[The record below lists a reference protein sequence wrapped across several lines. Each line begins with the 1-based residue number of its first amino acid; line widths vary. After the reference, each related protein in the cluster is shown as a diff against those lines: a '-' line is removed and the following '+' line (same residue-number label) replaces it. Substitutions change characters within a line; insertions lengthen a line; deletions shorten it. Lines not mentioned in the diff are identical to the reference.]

1 MPVQHKTVL
10 NDFLNRVNY
19 ITIYLL
25 PYNNNAQ
32 ILAAL
37 ARNGRRFQRLTGKGL
52 MKRNII
58 REAKRLHIRRQHI
71 IYLATN
77 QIWNMVSTT
86 SQRNRFN
93 TLAENANHI
102 NRTMNDANN
111 NTLDRISQIT
121 MPQATN
127 NLYEANFFNGTS
139 FP

>member
-1 MPVQHKTVL
+1 MSVQHKTVL
-10 NDFLNRVNY
+10 NDFLNRINY
-19 ITIYLL
+19 NNIYLF

-32 ILAAL
+32 IFAAL

-58 REAKRLHIRRQHI
+58 REANRLRIRRQHI
-71 IYLATN
+71 INLATN
-77 QIWNMVSTT
+77 KIWNMVLTT

-93 TLAENANHI
+93 SLAENVNHI
-102 NRTMNDANN
+102 NRTMNDAKN
-111 NTLDRISQIT
+111 NTLDRITQIT

-127 NLYEANFFNGTS
+127 NLYENNFFNGTN